1 MCATVEGGGCF
12 PATPDE
18 RVVPGD
24 DKTTQFSGNPAAV
37 DCGGTAV
44 MAWLVLIVS
53 GLLET
58 VWAVALESSKGF
70 SRLVPSLVFGV
81 ALLLS
86 MGGLAY
92 AMRTIPIGTGYAVWV
107 GIGAVGAALYGMAAL
122 GDPVSVARIGC
133 LLLIVSGAVGLKV
146 LH

>member
-1 MCATVEGGGCF
+1 
-12 PATPDE
+12 
-18 RVVPGD
+18 
-24 DKTTQFSGNPAAV
+24 
-37 DCGGTAV
+37 

-53 GLLET
+53 GFLET

-70 SRLVPSLVFGV
+70 TRLVPSLVFGV

-92 AMRTIPIGTGYAVWV
+92 AMRTIPIGTGYAAWV
-107 GIGAVGAALYGMAAL
+107 GIGAVGTAVYGMAVL
-122 GDPVSVARIGC
+122 GDPATMARIVC
-133 LLLIVSGAVGLKV
+133 LLLIVSGVVGLKV

>member
-1 MCATVEGGGCF
+1 
-12 PATPDE
+12 
-18 RVVPGD
+18 
-24 DKTTQFSGNPAAV
+24 
-37 DCGGTAV
+37 

-53 GLLET
+53 GVLET

-70 SRLVPSLVFGV
+70 TRLVPGLVFGV

-86 MGGLAY
+86 TGGLAY

-107 GIGAVGAALYGMAAL
+107 GIGAVGTAFYGMAVL
-122 GDPVSVARIGC
+122 GDAVTPARIGC
-133 LLLIVSGAVGLKV
+133 LLLIVYGVVGLKV

>member
-1 MCATVEGGGCF
+1 
-12 PATPDE
+12 
-18 RVVPGD
+18 
-24 DKTTQFSGNPAAV
+24 
-37 DCGGTAV
+37 

-53 GLLET
+53 GVLET
-58 VWAVALESSKGF
+58 VRAVALESSKGF
-70 SRLVPSLVFGV
+70 TRLVPSLVFGV

-107 GIGAVGAALYGMAAL
+107 GIGAVGTALYGMAVL
-122 GDPVSVARIGC
+122 GDAVTLARIGC
-133 LLLIVSGAVGLKV
+133 LLLIVSGVVGLKV

>member
-1 MCATVEGGGCF
+1 
-12 PATPDE
+12 
-18 RVVPGD
+18 
-24 DKTTQFSGNPAAV
+24 
-37 DCGGTAV
+37 

-70 SRLVPSLVFGV
+70 SRLVPSAVFGV

-107 GIGAVGAALYGMAAL
+107 GIGAVGTALYGMAVL
-122 GDPVSVARIGC
+122 GDQATAARIGC
-133 LLLIVSGAVGLKV
+133 LLLIVSGVVGLKV

>member
-1 MCATVEGGGCF
+1 
-12 PATPDE
+12 
-18 RVVPGD
+18 
-24 DKTTQFSGNPAAV
+24 
-37 DCGGTAV
+37 

-53 GLLET
+53 GFLET

-70 SRLVPSLVFGV
+70 TRPVPSVVFGV
-81 ALLLS
+81 ALLVS

-107 GIGAVGAALYGMAAL
+107 GIGAVGTAAYGMAVL
-122 GDPVSVARIGC
+122 GDPATVARIAC
-133 LLLIVSGAVGLKV
+133 LLLIVSGVVGLKV